1 MNNPSQYLL
10 LLWLAIPVAALAA
23 PLNVFVTVP
32 PLKTFVKTIGGE
44 KIRVSS
50 MIKPGQNP
58 HTFSPTPQQITALAN
73 ASLYLKSS
81 DLFERAWMSRIRSVN
96 PGMKVVEINP
106 APNALESDDGQD
118 HHHESDPH
126 FWTNPKTAI
135 AMADAIGNALIAI
148 DPAHAD
154 LYKENLNQFTTT
166 LSSVDDQIRH
176 KLRGLKKTT
185 FLVVHPAWSHFANA
199 YNLTQVAIEH
209 EGKPP
214 GGRAMAALIE
224 LAKREEISVIIT
236 QPQFSQQSAKQ
247 LADAIDGEIVTVDPL
262 SLEFQKTLLK
272 MADLIAR
279 GAK

>member
-10 LLWLAIPVAALAA
+10 LLWLAIPVAASAA

-32 PLKTFVKTIGGE
+32 TLKTFVKTIGGE
-44 KIRVSS
+44 KVQVTS

-106 APNALESDDGQD
+106 TPNALESDDGHD
-118 HHHESDPH
+118 HHHEGDPH

-262 SLEFQKTLLK
+262 SLEYQKTLLK

>member
-10 LLWLAIPVAALAA
+10 LLWLAIPVAASAA

-32 PLKTFVKTIGGE
+32 TLKTFVKTIGGE
-44 KIRVSS
+44 KVQVTS

-106 APNALESDDGQD
+106 APNALESDDGHD

-262 SLEFQKTLLK
+262 SLEYQKTLLK

>member
-10 LLWLAIPVAALAA
+10 LLWLAIPVAASAA

-32 PLKTFVKTIGGE
+32 TLKTFVKTIGGE
-44 KIRVSS
+44 KVQVTS

-96 PGMKVVEINP
+96 PGMKVVEINHT
-106 APNALESDDGQD
+106 PNALESDDGQD

-185 FLVVHPAWSHFANA
+185 FVVVHPAWSHFANA

-262 SLEFQKTLLK
+262 SLEYQKTLLK

>member
-10 LLWLAIPVAALAA
+10 LLWLAIPVAASAA

-32 PLKTFVKTIGGE
+32 TLKTFVKTIGGE
-44 KIRVSS
+44 KVQVTS

-106 APNALESDDGQD
+106 APNALESHDGQD

-185 FLVVHPAWSHFANA
+185 FVVVHPAWSHFANA

-262 SLEFQKTLLK
+262 SLEYQKTLLK